1 MTPAN
6 LWAVVR
12 SRLELL
18 PVGTVRR
25 YRKALLSHPRDAGA
39 VLSLGWPV
47 GQVADYRFAPES
59 DCRGMHVQDVGSH
72 WAVHLDRVH
81 PDCSLLE
88 HARQDAPQALFVGG
102 ALLGGL
108 VAAAISNK
116 REATLAG
123 AGIGLLL
130 AAFVHNSGPG
140 KT

>member
-1 MTPAN
+1 MTPSN
-6 LWAVVR
+6 MWAVVR

-108 VAAAISNK
+108 VATAISNK

-130 AAFVHNSGPG
+130 AALVHSSGAE

>member
-1 MTPAN
+1 MTPGN
-6 LWAVVR
+6 MWAVVR

-18 PVGTVRR
+18 PAGTVRQ

-108 VAAAISNK
+108 VAAAVSNK
-116 REATLAG
+116 RESTLAG

-130 AAFVHNSGPG
+130 AALVHSSGPE

>member
-6 LWAVVR
+6 MWAVVR

-59 DCRGMHVQDVGSH
+59 DCRGMHVRDVGSH

-108 VAAAISNK
+108 VATAISNK

-130 AAFVHNSGPG
+130 AALVHSSGSE